1 MVTWGR
7 KPLVTPSHERSALGW
22 GRDRGPVKGS
32 GHHWPGPSIIPLVL
46 QVPGGKEGAGSGAQS
61 KVFNWSKKQGHASLR
76 SVPRSPLLS
85 VSLDFVAAAAAKSLQ
100 PWLASSK
107 ASWPLPAALAAWA
120 CRQEGSHPCKA
131 HRWGCG
137 CGFLSVLLH
146 LLFPLVLSVS
156 LVKRTPAF
164 LVLALS
170 CEA

>member
-22 GRDRGPVKGS
+22 GRDRGLVKGS

-46 QVPGGKEGAGSGAQS
+46 QVPGGKEGAGSGARS

-100 PWLASSK
+100 SWLASSK
-107 ASWPLPAALAAWA
+107 ASGPLPAALAAWA
-120 CRQEGSHPCKA
+120 CRQKVPTLVKPTGGVVVVGS
-131 HRWGCG
+131 
-137 CGFLSVLLH
+137 FLFCSISYSLLY
-146 LLFPLVLSVS
+146 SVS
-156 LVKRTPAF
+156 AW
-164 LVLALS
+164 
-170 CEA
+170 